1 MLLHVIAIG
10 VQTWS
15 TDVAALRR
23 YWQVADDLGYAR
35 LTYGDGL
42 WSFTHDGWTMLAAL
56 ACATRRARVGH
67 AVTYAFDR
75 AAHHPSWLAK
85 RAVAIDHLSGG
96 RFDLR
101 LAVGAEDRM
110 TAEAWRSH
118 GIPYPRAGER
128 LVALQEAVTIVRRLW
143 RGETVHA
150 PGPHFP
156 LSGATVAP
164 APIQRPGPPIWIAAV
179 GPRALDVAAR
189 HADGWEASLLSPE
202 AFARA
207 AARVDAGLR
216 AAGRPPEAV
225 RRSVE
230 LDVALVGATGDRG
243 THVRAFCAARGVAP
257 GHPLLETALIGDA
270 DDVVERIAA
279 YAAVGAT
286 DLMLGFAD
294 FPATG
299 MLQAFAASVLPRLGA
314 PAAASAPARR
324 GRRASR

>member
-1 MLLHVIAIG
+1 MLLAVIAIG

-23 YWQVADDLGYAR
+23 YWQAADDLGYAR
-35 LTYGDGL
+35 VTYGDGL
-42 WSFTHDGWTMLAAL
+42 WPFTHDGWTMLAAL

-85 RAVAIDHLSGG
+85 RAVTIDHLSGG

-101 LAVGAEDRM
+101 LAVGAEDPA
-110 TAEAWRSH
+110 TAQVWRSH
-118 GIPYPRAGER
+118 GIPYPRAAER
-128 LVALQEAVTIVRRLW
+128 LAALQEAVTIVRRLW

-156 LSGATVAP
+156 LSGATLAP
-164 APIQRPGPPIWIAAV
+164 PPIQRPGPPIWIAAV
-179 GPRALDVAAR
+179 GPRALDVVAR
-189 HADGWEASLLSPE
+189 HADGWEASFLSPE
-202 AFARA
+202 AFALA
-207 AARVDAGLR
+207 ARRVDAGLR
-216 AAGRPPEAV
+216 AAGRSAGAV

-230 LDVALVGATGDRG
+230 LDVSLGATGDRRA
-243 THVRAFCAARGVAP
+243 HARAFREVRGLAP
-257 GHPLLETALIGDA
+257 GHPLLEAALIGDA
-270 DDVVERIAA
+270 DDVVERIVA
-279 YAAVGAT
+279 YAAAGAT

-299 MLQAFAASVLPRLGA
+299 MLEAFAASVLPRLGA
-314 PAAASAPARR
+314 PAATSAP
-324 GRRASR
+324 GR